1 MKTVEDITEYIFLE
15 DEVKKADIIFI
26 PGGSY
31 AELGEKAA
39 ELWNKGYAPII
50 LPSGKYS
57 PSRGCFSGVSSK
69 KELYSK
75 SYDTEWAF
83 FQDVLLE
90 NGVVKEAILRED
102 NAEYTYQNAFK
113 SREVTDKLGLKI
125 NKAIICCKSFHAR
138 RCYTYY
144 EWAYPN
150 VELIICPVDVQGI
163 SKSTWAQTEIGMDRV
178 LGELTRSGSQFKTYI
193 MQMMNQCINKDNR

>member
-1 MKTVEDITEYIFLE
+1 MKTIEDITKYIFLE
-15 DEVKKADIIFI
+15 NEIEKADIIFI

-39 ELWNKGYAPII
+39 ELWHKGYAPII

-57 PSRGCFSGVSSK
+57 PSRGCFSGARSK
-69 KELYSK
+69 QNLYNK
-75 SYDTEWAF
+75 DYDTEWSF
-83 FQDVLLE
+83 FKDVLLN
-90 NGVVKEAILRED
+90 NGVDEKDILRED

-113 SREVTDKLGLKI
+113 SREVTDKLGIKI

-150 VELIICPVDVQGI
+150 TELIICPVDVQGI
-163 SKSTWAQTEIGMDRV
+163 SKNTWANTDIGIDRV
-178 LGELTRSGSQFKTYI
+178 LGELERSGSQFKTYI
-193 MQMMNQCINKDNR
+193 MQQMN

>member
-1 MKTVEDITEYIFLE
+1 MKTVVDITNYIFLE
-15 DEVKKADIIFI
+15 NVVEKADIIFI

-39 ELWNKGYAPII
+39 ELWHSEYAPII

-69 KELYSK
+69 KELYNK
-75 SYDTEWAF
+75 VYDTEWAF
-83 FQDVLLE
+83 LKDVLLK
-90 NGVVKEAILRED
+90 NGVNDKAILREYT
-102 NAEYTYQNAFK
+102 AEYTYQNAFK
-113 SREVTDKLGLKI
+113 SREVTDKIGLKI

-144 EWAYPN
+144 QWAYPDT
-150 VELIICPVDVQGI
+150 ELILCPLDVQGI
-163 SKSTWAQTEIGMDRV
+163 SKDTWANTENGIDKV

-193 MQMMNQCINKDNR
+193 MQMIERLGN